1 MTINLIQNIQNCLNT
16 HYVEF
21 WIDCLSCAT
30 ANIYRIRSLVIRK
43 WSIWTS
49 SSSTCFVGHPLQKI
63 VCLVLVY
70 FVINLDLFLI
80 IFLRAKILWK
90 PVSPLLNPTLVHTLL
105 RVEFLLNLPQTRS
118 ILRLYLDFSLDTLY
132 DLTEVLL
139 YHLWLLV
146 SRSMKAVLMTW
157 Q

>member
-1 MTINLIQNIQNCLNT
+1 MFYNLPLPKHPLCWILNR
-16 HYVEF
+16 
-21 WIDCLSCAT
+21 LPCAT

-43 WSIWTS
+43 WSNWTS
-49 SSSTCFVGHPLQKI
+49 SNSTCFVGHPLQEI

-90 PVSPLLNPTLVHTLL
+90 PVSPSLNPTLVHTLL

-118 ILRLYLDFSLDTLY
+118 ILRLYLEFSLDQLY
-132 DLTEVLL
+132 DLTEVLP

-146 SRSMKAVLMTW
+146 SRSMKAVLITW